1 MPYKSRAQQ
10 AKFHAMEAE
19 GKISPEVVDEFD
31 QASKGMKLPQKV
43 ASKKKMPAKPKY
55 TSLDQL
61 RELAKKMK

>member
-1 MPYKSRAQQ
+1 
-10 AKFHAMEAE
+10 MEAE

>member
-1 MPYKSRAQQ
+1 MPYKSTLQK

-19 GKISPEVVDEFD
+19 GKMAPEVVDEFD
-31 QASKGMKLPQKV
+31 QASKGMKLPQKI
-43 ASKKKMPAKPKY
+43 APKKKMPAKPKY